1 MYNYLKSILKEFFK
15 QKNSDEDK
23 DERDVL
29 IMGLFDFFRKK
40 SRASNTTT
48 MQHVVPQKDTLNKP
62 GVVSANK
69 VFLDS
74 STHTLLQNKYI
85 AFDVETTGLNPSTD
99 RIIELGAVIFE
110 NGVPIKSFSSL
121 VNPGISVPSSATVV
135 NHITNSMLKAAP
147 DERSVYPDFIDFLG
161 DAVSGDT
168 IMCAHNARFDFDFLQ
183 NTLSRLGYDA
193 ELKYVDTLALS
204 RRYIPGLVNYKQC
217 TIEAHF
223 GLENS
228 SSHRAATDAEMC
240 GRILHQILGIAQ
252 EEVEQEEKQFA
263 ATVPTQEELE
273 VCAFLLNDLIKRKA
287 DTSWVRFRKNSSNYV
302 DVTCLY
308 TYLKFKFAKK
318 GKYIIISEKE
328 TIGIDLPMEACTAS
342 EGGTDFRRVFFD
354 RPQDLI
360 PFLDYCYVAYLNCN
374 KSMRDYIKQGNYARR
389 EAEEC
394 IRAMK
399 SLSEDEI
406 ATLLSSAENREYSN
420 VNPCVNIAPAITR
433 ADVVVNAVNN
443 RCALKDIKNLNDWD
457 KGFQAG
463 FKYWEK
469 GELARKEG
477 NLDTALSFY
486 DKARFNG
493 YDAPA
498 LYESYAITYRQLKD
512 YENEIVILEE
522 FLSRNTYGKAGAFEA
537 RRDKAIL
544 LLYRKQQAEKLA
556 IEKARDKEQKKQEKI
571 AKEQARTTPNKPK
584 GRSILQ
590 LTDDGAVI
598 QEFETVTAASKAIG
612 VSTKSIRDAAQGI
625 QKHAGGYCWQYKD

>member
-1 MYNYLKSILKEFFK
+1 MYNYFDSFPVVAFIQQIWMKI
-15 QKNSDEDK
+15 KN
-23 DERDVL
+23 ERDVL
-29 IMGLFDFFRKK
+29 KMGLFDFLKKK
-40 SRASNTTT
+40 SQTSNTTT
-48 MQHVVPQKDTLNKP
+48 LRYVAPQKDTINKL
-62 GVVSANK
+62 GVVSTNK
-69 VFLDS
+69 VLLDS
-74 STHTLLQNKYI
+74 SAHTLLQSKFI

-110 NGVPIKSFSSL
+110 NGVPVKYFSTL
-121 VNPGISVPSSATVV
+121 VNPGISVPSSATAV
-135 NHITNSMLKAAP
+135 NHITNAMLKAAP
-147 DERSVYPDFIDFLG
+147 DERSVYPEFIDFLG
-161 DAVSGDT
+161 DAINGDT
-168 IMCAHNARFDFDFLQ
+168 ILCAHNARFDFDFLQ
-183 NTLSRLGYDA
+183 NTLIRLGHDA

-223 GLENS
+223 GLKNS

-240 GRILHQILGIAQ
+240 GKILYKILGMSQ
-252 EEVEQEEKQFA
+252 EIVEKEKKQLA
-263 ATVPTQEELE
+263 AIVPEQEELE

-302 DVTCLY
+302 DIVCLY

-318 GKYIIISEKE
+318 GKYIIIPEKE

-342 EGGTDFRRVFFD
+342 EGGTDFRRVFFN

-360 PFLDYCYVAYLNCN
+360 PFLDYCYVAYLNCY

-406 ATLLSSAENREYSN
+406 ATLLSSAENREYSK
-420 VNPCVNIAPAITR
+420 VSPCVNIAPAITR

-469 GELARKEG
+469 GEQARKEG
-477 NLDTALSFY
+477 NLETALSFY

-493 YDAPA
+493 YEAPA
-498 LYESYAITYRQLKD
+498 LYESYAMTYRQLKD

-544 LLYRKQQAEKLA
+544 LLYKKQQAEKLA
-556 IEKARDKEQKKQEKI
+556 IEKARAKEQKKQEKI
-571 AKEQARTTPNKPK
+571 AKEQVPRTPNKPK
-584 GRSILQ
+584 GRLILQ

-612 VSTKSIRDAAQGI
+612 VSTKSIRDAAQGV

>member
-1 MYNYLKSILKEFFK
+1 MK
-15 QKNSDEDK
+15 K
-23 DERDVL
+23 DERDKL

-40 SRASNTTT
+40 FEAN
-48 MQHVVPQKDTLNKP
+48 QHVASQENTLNKL

-74 STHTLLQNKYI
+74 STHALLQNKYI

-110 NGVPIKSFSSL
+110 NGVPVKSFSSL
-121 VNPGISVPSSATVV
+121 VNPGISVPSSATAV
-135 NHITNSMLKAAP
+135 NHITNTMLKAAH
-147 DERSVYPDFIDFLG
+147 DEKSVYPEFIEFLG
-161 DAVSGDT
+161 DAVSGNT

-183 NTLSRLGYDA
+183 NTLTRLGYDA

-204 RRYIPGLVNYKQC
+204 RRYIPGLANYKQC
-217 TIEAHF
+217 TVEAHF
-223 GLENS
+223 GLKNS
-228 SSHRAATDAEMC
+228 SSHRAETDAEMC
-240 GRILHQILGIAQ
+240 GRILHKILGMAQ
-252 EEVEQEEKQFA
+252 EEVEKEEKQFA
-263 ATVPTQEELE
+263 ATVPEQEELE
-273 VCAFLLNDLIKRKA
+273 VCAFLLNDLKKRKA
-287 DTSWVRFRKNSSNYV
+287 DISWVRFRKNSSNYV
-302 DVTCLY
+302 DIVCLY

-318 GKYIIISEKE
+318 GKYIIIPEKE

-342 EGGTDFRRVFFD
+342 EGGTDFRRVFFNK
-354 RPQDLI
+354 PQDLI
-360 PFLDYCYVAYLNCN
+360 PFLDYCYAAYLNCY

-406 ATLLSSAENREYSN
+406 AALLSSTEKREYSK
-420 VNPCVNIAPAITR
+420 VSPCVNIAPAITR

-469 GELARKEG
+469 GEQARKEG

-493 YDAPA
+493 YEAPA
-498 LYESYAITYRQLKD
+498 LYESYAMTYRQLKD

-544 LLYRKQQAEKLA
+544 LLYKKQQAEKLA
-556 IEKARDKEQKKQEKI
+556 IEKAHDKERKKQEKI
-571 AKEQARTTPNKPK
+571 TKEQAPTTSNKPK